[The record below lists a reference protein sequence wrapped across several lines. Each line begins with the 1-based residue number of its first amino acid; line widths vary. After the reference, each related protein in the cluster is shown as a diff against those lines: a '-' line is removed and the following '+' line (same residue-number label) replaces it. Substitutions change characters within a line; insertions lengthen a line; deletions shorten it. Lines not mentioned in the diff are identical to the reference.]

1 MAQLP
6 RGTAAQ
12 QAVLHQLR
20 RLGRLIE
27 LAGAPGRE
35 LRRLRSRTPTRSGAP
50 LADGG
55 IARPCSVIDPP
66 SNALRAYGKV
76 VRNLGWDKLATKMI
90 FSHTHQPLNGALD
103 DACGDVRF
111 WNTGSWIYEP
121 RIESQ
126 DSWERYLD
134 LGWPGTAVLIDTERG
149 DPQLVELLRDE
160 NPRGHI
166 ANRSVPRPLGHSY
179 EEAVGSRALAA

>member
-1 MAQLP
+1 M
-6 RGTAAQ
+6 
-12 QAVLHQLR
+12 
-20 RLGRLIE
+20 
-27 LAGAPGRE
+27 
-35 LRRLRSRTPTRSGAP
+35 RSGAS

-66 SNALRAYGKV
+66 SNALRRYGQV

-90 FSHTHQPLNGALD
+90 FSHTQQPLNGALD
-103 DACGDVRF
+103 EACGDVRF

-134 LGWPGTAVLIDTERG
+134 LGWPGTAVLIDTERATRNSWSSFATRTRANTYPTARSPVRSATATRTLSG
-149 DPQLVELLRDE
+149 REQSRRD
-160 NPRGHI
+160 
-166 ANRSVPRPLGHSY
+166 
-179 EEAVGSRALAA
+179 AVTTPAG